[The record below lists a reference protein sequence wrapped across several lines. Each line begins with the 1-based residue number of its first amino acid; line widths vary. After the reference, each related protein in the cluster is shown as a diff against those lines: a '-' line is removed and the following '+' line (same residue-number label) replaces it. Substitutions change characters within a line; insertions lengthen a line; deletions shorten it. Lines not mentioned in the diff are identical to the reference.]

1 MEKVSAI
8 ICVFNE
14 ERTLRNVILSAVQNQ
29 YIDEVIVVNDGSTDS
44 SRTIIDSLHDELDF
58 KSIMLVRNMGKGYAM
73 AVGVENAKNEILFF
87 IDADQVKIP
96 QNYIGKMLTIF
107 SHETCG
113 MVLGYSTV
121 KIEFFDVNPLKILTG
136 ERVVLKKDIVQILN
150 KMKESRFGVET
161 LMYLHFKSLDK
172 KIRYTRLK
180 GLKHNDKFKKT
191 TVTNATKRY
200 LQETWEICLS
210 AVKNYDLIFKIF
222 IITIRNKPDHDNII
236 SGSSN

>member
-14 ERTLRNVILSAVQNQ
+14 EKTLRNVILSVAHNQ
-29 YIDEVIVVNDGSTDS
+29 HIDEVIVVNDGSTDNS
-44 SRTIIDSLHDELDF
+44 KEIIDSLHEQI
-58 KSIMLVRNMGKGYAM
+58 SIKPIHLPQNKGKGFAM
-73 AVGVENAKNEILFF
+73 AVGVENAKNEIIFF

-121 KIEFFDVNPLKILTG
+121 KIGFFDVNPLKILTG

-161 LMYLHFKSLDK
+161 LMYLHFKSLEK
-172 KIRYTRLK
+172 KIKYTKLID
-180 GLKHNDKFKKT
+180 LKHNDKFKKT

>member
-14 ERTLRNVILSAVQNQ
+14 ERTLRNVILSVAQNQ
-29 YIDEVIVVNDGSTDS
+29 YIDEIIVVNDGSTDNS
-44 SRTIIDSLHDELDF
+44 KKIIDSLHEQI
-58 KSIMLVRNMGKGYAM
+58 SIQPIHLPQNKGKGFAM
-73 AVGVENAKNEILFF
+73 AVGVENAKNEIIFF
-87 IDADQVKIP
+87 IDADQIKITP
-96 QNYIGKMLTIF
+96 NYIKEMMSIF
-107 SHETCG
+107 LQEESG

-121 KIEFFDVNPLKILTG
+121 KIGMFDVNPLKILTG
-136 ERVVLKKDIVQILN
+136 ERVVRKKDIVQILK

-191 TVTNATKRY
+191 TATNATKRY

>member
-14 ERTLRNVILSAVQNQ
+14 EKTLRNVILSVAHNQ
-29 YIDEVIVVNDGSTDS
+29 HIDEVIVVNDGSTDNS
-44 SRTIIDSLHDELDF
+44 KEIIDSLHEQI
-58 KSIMLVRNMGKGYAM
+58 SIKPIHLPQNKGKGFAM

-121 KIEFFDVNPLKILTG
+121 KIGFFDVNPLKILTG

-161 LMYLHFKSLDK
+161 LMYLHFKSLEK
-172 KIRYTRLK
+172 KIKYTKLID
-180 GLKHNDKFKKT
+180 LKHNDKFKKT